1 MTSAQVVETSV
12 TNNSSF
18 QNYTHPDDHTIRTT
32 DTPGFKPF
40 TMLRSLGR
48 QSERLANNYI
58 SSVSTVRRIHQQLWF
73 NHRCKDQGLVP
84 AGLKLKSPLNT
95 QEAIQIVKSTCRRL
109 VKARIND
116 CHRRLNYCNNKL
128 QQQLDKLKQL
138 LPTNLL
144 DTVMTIA
151 HRRADKATDRVRTEQ
166 ERKLTRL
173 QRNKDKKRPKTD
185 DNWVRNI
192 SSRPLDKTE
201 THVLSYGLKHSVTPK
216 RIPTESIVSS
226 VEAVLSRQRDLSE
239 SAKDNIRSR
248 IASTVQSASIP
259 DNNLTKDEQQALKRL
274 KNDNDI
280 VILPAD
286 KGRVTVVMDKTDY
299 FDKMDALVNDKQTY
313 EELKRDPTPSLQR
326 KLNSKILTLKKTD
339 AIDTQRYYR
348 LRCSV
353 PQPPKLYGLPKL
365 HKPGIPMR
373 PIVSFC
379 ESPTYQLSKYL
390 TTILQPLTDKSRRKL
405 QSTENFIDAIKT
417 VQIPD
422 DYKLVSFDV
431 KSLFTSIP
439 LQLAL
444 QCTETAI
451 QQSTVKLPLP
461 TEDIMDL
468 LNLCLTSTYF
478 QYNGRHYKQLH
489 GTAMGSPVSVVVAE
503 IVMQHVE
510 ESALATCRQTIP
522 LWLRYV
528 DDTFTAV
535 HKDEIDDFHDHLNEQ
550 NADIQFTK
558 EIEENG
564 KLPFLDC
571 LVSRDNNEL
580 RTTVYRKPTHTD
592 RLLDESSY
600 NPTSHKATTIKT
612 LTRRAQLVCDTPD
625 SLRDENRY
633 LERVFHKNN
642 YNSDFIRRNIYRPT
656 EVDATNVNPTPVT
669 TVTIPY
675 IKGTSETI
683 SRILQPYNIRV
694 AHKPTT
700 TLRHLLTNVKDRDEP
715 NNRQR
720 AVYKIKCS
728 DCQASYIG
736 ETGRNLNTRLSE
748 HKRATKN
755 GDANNHIAV
764 HHQLTNH
771 NIDWDSAQCLTYSTN
786 YFQRLTLESWYTNL
800 KQTPLNRCQQLP
812 APYKR
817 LIQDGNETDKRT
829 SNRPT

>member
-1 MTSAQVVETSV
+1 M
-12 TNNSSF
+12 
-18 QNYTHPDDHTIRTT
+18 
-32 DTPGFKPF
+32 
-40 TMLRSLGR
+40 
-48 QSERLANNYI
+48 
-58 SSVSTVRRIHQQLWF
+58 
-73 NHRCKDQGLVP
+73 
-84 AGLKLKSPLNT
+84 
-95 QEAIQIVKSTCRRL
+95 
-109 VKARIND
+109 
-116 CHRRLNYCNNKL
+116 
-128 QQQLDKLKQL
+128 
-138 LPTNLL
+138 
-144 DTVMTIA
+144 
-151 HRRADKATDRVRTEQ
+151 
-166 ERKLTRL
+166 
-173 QRNKDKKRPKTD
+173 
-185 DNWVRNI
+185 
-192 SSRPLDKTE
+192 
-201 THVLSYGLKHSVTPK
+201 
-216 RIPTESIVSS
+216 
-226 VEAVLSRQRDLSE
+226 
-239 SAKDNIRSR
+239 
-248 IASTVQSASIP
+248 
-259 DNNLTKDEQQALKRL
+259 
-274 KNDNDI
+274 
-280 VILPAD
+280 
-286 KGRVTVVMDKTDY
+286 
-299 FDKMDALVNDKQTY
+299 
-313 EELKRDPTPSLQR
+313 
-326 KLNSKILTLKKTD
+326 
-339 AIDTQRYYR
+339 
-348 LRCSV
+348 
-353 PQPPKLYGLPKL
+353 
-365 HKPGIPMR
+365 
-373 PIVSFC
+373 
-379 ESPTYQLSKYL
+379 
-390 TTILQPLTDKSRRKL
+390 
-405 QSTENFIDAIKT
+405 
-417 VQIPD
+417 
-422 DYKLVSFDV
+422 SFDV

-451 QQSTVKLPLP
+451 QQSTAKLPLP

-535 HKDEIDDFHDHLNEQ
+535 HKDEIDDCHDHLSEQ

-633 LERVFHKNN
+633 LERVFRKNN

-656 EVDATNVNPTPVT
+656 EVDATNMNPTPVT

-715 NNRQR
+715 SNRQG

-736 ETGRNLNTRLSE
+736 ETGRNLNTRLTEHKRATKNGDANNHIAVHHQLTNHNIDWDSAQCLTYSTNYFQRLTLESWYTSYIGETGRNLNTRLTE

-800 KQTPLNRCQQLP
+800 EQTPLNRCQQLP

-817 LIQDGNETDKRT
+817 LIQDRNETDKRT

>member
-1 MTSAQVVETSV
+1 M
-12 TNNSSF
+12 
-18 QNYTHPDDHTIRTT
+18 
-32 DTPGFKPF
+32 
-40 TMLRSLGR
+40 
-48 QSERLANNYI
+48 
-58 SSVSTVRRIHQQLWF
+58 
-73 NHRCKDQGLVP
+73 
-84 AGLKLKSPLNT
+84 
-95 QEAIQIVKSTCRRL
+95 
-109 VKARIND
+109 
-116 CHRRLNYCNNKL
+116 
-128 QQQLDKLKQL
+128 
-138 LPTNLL
+138 
-144 DTVMTIA
+144 
-151 HRRADKATDRVRTEQ
+151 
-166 ERKLTRL
+166 
-173 QRNKDKKRPKTD
+173 
-185 DNWVRNI
+185 
-192 SSRPLDKTE
+192 
-201 THVLSYGLKHSVTPK
+201 TPK

-248 IASTVQSASIP
+248 IASTVHSASIP

-313 EELKRDPTPSLQR
+313 EELKRDPTPALQR

-339 AIDTQRYYR
+339 AFDTQRYYR

-379 ESPTYQLSKYL
+379 GSPTYQLSKYL

-444 QCTETAI
+444 HCTETAI

-468 LNLCLTSTYF
+468 LNICLTSTYF
-478 QYNGRHYKQLH
+478 QYNGKHYKQLH

-510 ESALATCRQTIP
+510 ERALATCRQTIP

-528 DDTFTAV
+528 DDTFTAI
-535 HKDEIDDFHDHLNEQ
+535 HKDEIDAFHDHLNEQ

-600 NPTSHKATTIKT
+600 NPTSHKATTIRT

-625 SLRDENRY
+625 SLRDENKY
-633 LERVFHKNN
+633 LERVFMKNN
-642 YNSDFIRRNIYRPT
+642 YDADFIRRNIYRPT
-656 EVDATNVNPTPVT
+656 NADATNQNLTHVT

-715 NNRQR
+715 NNRQG

-736 ETGRNLNTRLSE
+736 ETGRNLNTRLTE
-748 HKRATKN
+748 HKRATRN

-800 KQTPLNRCQQLP
+800 EQTPLNRCQQLP

-817 LIQDGNETDKRT
+817 LIRDENKTDKRT

>member
-1 MTSAQVVETSV
+1 M
-12 TNNSSF
+12 
-18 QNYTHPDDHTIRTT
+18 
-32 DTPGFKPF
+32 
-40 TMLRSLGR
+40 
-48 QSERLANNYI
+48 
-58 SSVSTVRRIHQQLWF
+58 
-73 NHRCKDQGLVP
+73 
-84 AGLKLKSPLNT
+84 
-95 QEAIQIVKSTCRRL
+95 
-109 VKARIND
+109 
-116 CHRRLNYCNNKL
+116 
-128 QQQLDKLKQL
+128 
-138 LPTNLL
+138 
-144 DTVMTIA
+144 
-151 HRRADKATDRVRTEQ
+151 
-166 ERKLTRL
+166 
-173 QRNKDKKRPKTD
+173 
-185 DNWVRNI
+185 
-192 SSRPLDKTE
+192 
-201 THVLSYGLKHSVTPK
+201 TPK

-313 EELKRDPTPSLQR
+313 EELKRDPTPALQR
-326 KLNSKILTLKKTD
+326 KLNSKIPTLKKTD
-339 AIDTQRYYR
+339 AFDTQRYYR

-379 ESPTYQLSKYL
+379 GSPTYQLSKYL

-444 QCTETAI
+444 HCTETAI

-468 LNLCLTSTYF
+468 LNICLTSTYF
-478 QYNGRHYKQLH
+478 QYNGKHYKQLH
-489 GTAMGSPVSVVVAE
+489 GTAMGSPVSVVIAE

-510 ESALATCRQTIP
+510 ERALATCRQTIP

-528 DDTFTAV
+528 DDTFTAI
-535 HKDEIDDFHDHLNEQ
+535 HKDEIDAFHDHLNEQ

-600 NPTSHKATTIKT
+600 NPTSHKATTIRT

-625 SLRDENRY
+625 SLRVENKY
-633 LERVFHKNN
+633 LERVFLKNN
-642 YNSDFIRRNIYRPT
+642 YNADFIRRNIYRPT
-656 EVDATNVNPTPVT
+656 NADATNQNLTHVT

-715 NNRQR
+715 NNRQG

-736 ETGRNLNTRLSE
+736 ETGRNLNTRLTE
-748 HKRATKN
+748 HKRATRN

-764 HHQLTNH
+764 HHKLTNH

-800 KQTPLNRCQQLP
+800 EQTPLNRCQTLP

-817 LIQDGNETDKRT
+817 LIRDENKTDKRT